1 MTSWLKLI
9 GSAKRPVS
17 DRQEEHVGFRKA
29 TKPQIRTGDR
39 LYLPARGKQVH
50 NEAGGDCDHLMAV
63 RTGNA
68 GFAENAHPRRL

>member
-39 LYLPARGKQVH
+39 LYLYAQG
-50 NEAGGDCDHLMAV
+50 EAGA
-63 RTGNA
+63 
-68 GFAENAHPRRL
+68 